1 MLIDCDSCAVRG
13 PACGDCVVSV
23 LLGQPAMP
31 QRATDPAALTAP
43 GRQDGGPWQ
52 IGAEDRRAL
61 AVLAAAGMVPRLR
74 LVPRHDDDDR
84 RAG

>member
-13 PACGDCVVSV
+13 RACGDCVVSV

-31 QRATDPAALTAP
+31 GRATDPAALTAP
-43 GRQDGGPWQ
+43 GGEDAGPWE
-52 IGAEDRRAL
+52 IGADDRRAL

-74 LVPRHDDDDR
+74 LVPRHGNDDR